1 MVDKIFYIKGDKIF
15 DVGLRFSLVGLGG
28 EYNIKVQAVNERSD
42 DRVRVVTSGNVQSIS
57 KFYNYVQ
64 NNDVRYYKDENTQYN
79 VTELEGYSG
88 PKIDYSYYQN
98 SFNTEQLGK
107 ILYTAGNQLPKTEH
121 KIDSIDDNVRQ
132 VKESLKSIDSKF
144 PWHEKAE

>member
-15 DVGLRFSLVGLGG
+15 DIGLRFSLVGLGV

-107 ILYTAGNQLPKTEH
+107 ILYTAGNQLC
-121 KIDSIDDNVRQ
+121 
-132 VKESLKSIDSKF
+132 IDSKF
-144 PWHEKAE
+144 PSHEKAE

>member
-15 DVGLRFSLVGLGG
+15 DVGLHFSLVGLGG

-88 PKIDYSYYQN
+88 PKIDYSNYQN
-98 SFNTEQLGK
+98 SLNTEQLGK
-107 ILYTAGNQLPKTEH
+107 ILYTAGNQLPKIEH

-132 VKESLKSIDSKF
+132 VKESLKNIDSKF
-144 PWHEKAE
+144 PSHEKAE

>member
-79 VTELEGYSG
+79 VTETRRL
-88 PKIDYSYYQN
+88 
-98 SFNTEQLGK
+98 FWT
-107 ILYTAGNQLPKTEH
+107 
-121 KIDSIDDNVRQ
+121 
-132 VKESLKSIDSKF
+132 
-144 PWHEKAE
+144 

>member
-57 KFYNYVQ
+57 KFYNCVQ
-64 NNDVRYYKDENTQYN
+64 NNDVRYYKDEKYPIQCNGARRLFWT
-79 VTELEGYSG
+79 
-88 PKIDYSYYQN
+88 
-98 SFNTEQLGK
+98 
-107 ILYTAGNQLPKTEH
+107 
-121 KIDSIDDNVRQ
+121 
-132 VKESLKSIDSKF
+132 
-144 PWHEKAE
+144 